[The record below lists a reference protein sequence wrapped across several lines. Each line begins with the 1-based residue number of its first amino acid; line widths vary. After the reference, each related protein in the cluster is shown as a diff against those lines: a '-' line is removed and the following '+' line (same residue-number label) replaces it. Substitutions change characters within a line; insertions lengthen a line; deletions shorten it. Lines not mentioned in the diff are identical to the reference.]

1 MINEDNGMD
10 SSDSTDKSSDM
21 SENDGLLGVE
31 ELEED

>member
-1 MINEDNGMD
+1 MIDDNGVD
-10 SSDSTDKSSDM
+10 SNDSTDESSDM